1 MSTAPPLAPSGSPD
15 ITAPEFS
22 WRVLRLLNV
31 FRMLVAILLLALF
44 LYPETP
50 HLIGQARPELFFAT
64 TLSAFV
70 FAAINDFAV
79 TQRWPSVSAQV
90 VIQAAVDI
98 IVISLLVHAT
108 GFSAGLG
115 NLLVVTIG
123 ALGLISSR
131 QRALTLASAAALA
144 MLAQQYLLVIGG
156 EATLD
161 SMMPAG
167 ILGAILMFIGLA
179 VNPLARRIQENEALA
194 RQRSVDLENLAQLNQ
209 YIIQNLRESIIVV
222 DGDDRIRLMNQ
233 AAATYLGTDATR
245 RGLHLKDV
253 SPYLAEYAAVW
264 RREGTSDTPPA
275 FAAADGSTMINPYFA
290 PIGRPRSGAILI
302 FLEDVS
308 VVAEKVQQTKL
319 AALGRL
325 SASIAHEIRNPVGAV
340 SHAGQ
345 LLAESDRMG
354 ESEQKLAGIVVAN
367 AKRVGKIVD
376 NVLQLSRRETTH
388 PERLDL
394 PAWLEQFRSE
404 FSATM
409 QFPETAIVIDNA
421 DPDLEVRMD
430 RDHLHQVMWNLCEN
444 AVRYGMPE
452 APGDGEAG
460 GATIAI
466 MIELVSGRRA
476 GTGRPFLEVR
486 DRGPGV
492 APESAERIFEPFFR
506 GRSGDGGSGL
516 GLFICRELCGSNGA
530 ALLYEPRDGGGS
542 IFRIIFADP
551 RRWET

>member
-1 MSTAPPLAPSGSPD
+1 MSTVTPLIEPDPPD

-31 FRMLVAILLLALF
+31 FRMLTAIFLLALF
-44 LYPETP
+44 LYPEKP

-64 TLSAFV
+64 TLAAFV

-79 TQRWPSVSAQV
+79 TQRWPSVSAQIL
-90 VIQAAVDI
+90 IQAAVDI
-98 IVISLLVHAT
+98 AVVSLLVHAT
-108 GFSAGLG
+108 GWGTGLG
-115 NLLVVTIG
+115 NLLVITIG

-131 QRALTLASAAALA
+131 QRSLTLASAAALA
-144 MLAQQYLLVIGG
+144 MLAQQYLLVASG

-167 ILGAILMFIGLA
+167 VLGAILMFIGLA

-233 AAATYLGTDATR
+233 AAAKYLGTDATR

-253 SPYLAEYAAVW
+253 SQYLSDYAALW
-264 RREGTSDTPPA
+264 RREGTSETPPA

-345 LLAESDRMG
+345 LLAESERLG

-376 NVLQLSRRETTH
+376 NVLQLSRRETTR

-394 PAWLEQFRSE
+394 PEWLIQFRAE
-404 FSATM
+404 FAATM
-409 QFPETAIVIDNA
+409 QFPESALVIENA
-421 DPDLEVRMD
+421 DPELEVRMD
-430 RDHLHQVMWNLCEN
+430 RDHLHQVLWNLCEN
-444 AVRYGMPE
+444 AVRYGMPKAGE
-452 APGDGEAG
+452 DGEPG
-460 GATIAI
+460 GTTIAI
-466 MIELVSGRRA
+466 LIELVSGRRA
-476 GTGRPFLEVR
+476 GTSRPFLEVR

-492 APESAERIFEPFFR
+492 PAESADRIFEPFYR

-530 ALLYEPRDGGGS
+530 ALLYEPREGGGS
-542 IFRIIFADP
+542 VFRIIFADP
-551 RRWET
+551 QRWEA